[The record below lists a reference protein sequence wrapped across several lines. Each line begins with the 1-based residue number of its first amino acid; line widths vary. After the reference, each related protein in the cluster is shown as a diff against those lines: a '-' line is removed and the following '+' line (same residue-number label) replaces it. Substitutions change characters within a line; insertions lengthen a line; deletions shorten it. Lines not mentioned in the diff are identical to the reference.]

1 MESLELF
8 EKLKVAL
15 GEDVALELVQRY
27 TAKQDLS
34 EFATK
39 EDIKTVRDEL
49 RVVRNELKDDL
60 KNFRSDVD
68 RSFNSIER
76 SIRIATWLIG
86 ILITLA
92 VVIIKYA
99 P

>member
-15 GEDVALELVQRY
+15 GEDVALELVQRHSS
-27 TAKQDLS
+27 KHDLS
-34 EFATK
+34 EFSTK
-39 EDIKTVRDEL
+39 GDIKMLRD
-49 RVVRNELKDDL
+49 ELKDDL
-60 KNFRSDVD
+60 KNFRSDMD

-86 ILITLA
+86 ILIALS
-92 VVIIKYA
+92 VVIIKYV
-99 P
+99 